1 MPRPPDA
8 ALRRRE
14 ALRAMLSRG
23 EAVATTAL
31 ARRFGVNGIT
41 IRRDLTDLQREGTV
55 VRTHGGAVPAQRI
68 TFEFALEERRR
79 RRLDEKRRIGAAA
92 ARRVREGQT
101 LFLDTGT
108 TTFELARA
116 LVAAAPPC
124 RVATSSL
131 VIASILWGRPGIE
144 LHLLGGRVRDGSPD
158 LVGSGTELMLDRLA
172 ADLAFVGSEG
182 LDPARGNFAEH
193 VDAARV
199 TERMAA
205 NARRV
210 VVVADQSKL
219 GKTGPARCL
228 AIAEIDELITD
239 RGADRRIVAALRAR
253 GVKVSAV

>member
-124 RVATSSL
+124 RGAT
-131 VIASILWGRPGIE
+131 SILWGRPGIE